1 MKWESSM
8 ERERERGRGN
18 VISRVG
24 SSPGAWSFSFLFLLA
39 TASLLC
45 VATLS
50 SPSRSLCL
58 SVCLPSFL
66 SASNVP
72 SAAGTPSAT
81 RMLLPGAAATAAPAA
96 VMEASTMSLD
106 IGALDTDL
114 LHLPA
119 DFLPSPASKSPPV
132 CKLHLEDLFSQ
143 WISLPDTQRLVR
155 TIPRNSSMLALGL
168 WLCKVSLSRC
178 LMALLIGFCPFEI
191 SISKPPPSPFSHAI
205 AVRILHGILWAFLF
219 RVYAL
224 GLLRIKHPD
233 YNIIVFVWLHCPS
246 CSSYDGFECV

>member
-1 MKWESSM
+1 MKWGVVDGATKAR
-8 ERERERGRGN
+8 RERRERRERGN

-24 SSPGAWSFSFLFLLA
+24 SSPGAWGFLFV
-39 TASLLC
+39 SLGNCLSPLC

-50 SPSRSLCL
+50 SPLRSLCVCVC
-58 SVCLPSFL
+58 VCLPAFLPECFL
-66 SASNVP
+66 SASYVP
-72 SAAGTPSAT
+72 CAAGTPSAT

-96 VMEASTMSLD
+96 AVVMEASTMSLD
-106 IGALDTDL
+106 IGVLDTDL

-168 WLCKVSLSRC
+168 WLSTISSSRC
-178 LMALLIGFCPFEI
+178 LIALLIGFCHFDI
-191 SISKPPPSPFSHAI
+191 SISKPPPPS
-205 AVRILHGILWAFLF
+205 FLACH
-219 RVYAL
+219 RRADLAWHSL
-224 GLLRIKHPD
+224 GLLLPCLR
-233 YNIIVFVWLHCPS
+233 L
-246 CSSYDGFECV
+246 GFAEN